1 MNNQA
6 PRALYIHI
14 PFCSHICT
22 YCDFYKMRA
31 KESVKHEYISTLI
44 QELHL
49 KKSFYDAI
57 ETIYIGGGTPSSIPM
72 EHLKR
77 LFDAI
82 LKEIDPS
89 KLIEWTIEANPQ
101 DITEEFA
108 RFIQD
113 YGINRV
119 SLGVQSFQEKRLK
132 VLGRT
137 HTRLDVLHAIKILH
151 QVGIKNVNADLIY
164 GLPGDTIKLIKQDL
178 IQIIN
183 MGFTHVSPYTLIIE
197 PKTMLYLA
205 QEENTFLPLPDE
217 EEATIYRF
225 IQRFLNSYGLY
236 QYEISNFCIKGYES
250 LHNQVYW
257 KNDHYIGLGASASY
271 YIDQIRYTNIKNL
284 RLYTEGVKIGKLKY
298 EEKAE
303 LTQEEEMQNEMM
315 LGLRTIRGISLQEFE
330 AKYGK
335 ALLDVYPVVNRL
347 IHDKQLILKRGYIAI
362 PTNRLYVSNTII
374 LNFM

>member
-1 MNNQA
+1 MNNQS
-6 PRALYIHI
+6 PKALYIHI

-49 KKSFYDAI
+49 KKSFYDSI
-57 ETIYIGGGTPSSIPM
+57 ETIYIGGGTPSSIPID
-72 EHLKR
+72 ELKR
-77 LFDAI
+77 LFNAI
-82 LKEIDPS
+82 LKVVDLS
-89 KLIEWTIEANPQ
+89 HVVEWTIEANPQ

-108 RFIQD
+108 CFIHD

-132 VLGRT
+132 LLGRT
-137 HTRLDVLHAIKILH
+137 HTRLDVLHAVAILH
-151 QVGIKNVNADLIY
+151 QMGIKNISADLIY

-178 IQIIN
+178 IQVIN
-183 MGFTHVSPYTLIIE
+183 MGFTHVSPYTLIVE
-197 PKTMLYLA
+197 PRTMLYLE
-205 QEENTFLPLPDE
+205 QEANTFHPLPDE
-217 EEATIYRF
+217 EEANIYRF
-225 IQRFLNSYGLY
+225 IQRFLNSYGFH
-236 QYEISNFCIKGYES
+236 QYEISNFSIKGYES

-284 RLYTEGVKIGKLKY
+284 RLYTEGVHLGKLQY

-303 LTQEEEMQNEMM
+303 LTPKEEMQIEMM
-315 LGLRTIRGISLQEFE
+315 LGLRTIQGISLQDFE
-330 AKYGK
+330 TKYGK
-335 ALLDVYPVVNRL
+335 AMLDVYPIINRL
-347 IHDKQLILKRGYIAI
+347 IKEKQLILKRGYIAI
-362 PTNRLYVSNTII
+362 PTNRLFVSNAIL